1 MLWVMQGKI
10 LVNNLLAST
19 SVNAATNNAAF
30 AQAVEPLIGA
40 YNLAMASGKLDSYED
55 IAQSTI
61 AGILESSDANVLT
74 ASASLM
80 DVQFQVQSS

>member
-1 MLWVMQGKI
+1 MAALQGGI
-10 LVNNLLAST
+10 IVNNLLAST

-40 YNLAMASGKLDSYED
+40 YNLAVASGKLQSYED

-61 AGILESSDANVLT
+61 SSILSSSNNNIAA
-74 ASASLM
+74 ASAALM
-80 DVQFQVQSS
+80 DVQFKVADS